1 MPLKALHGAILGKID
16 KYLSPP
22 VGDANTFASPACA
35 LRAGR
40 RQPVFCRLNFGV
52 RTVGETAASARD
64 QRAIGALGH
73 GPFDKRLNN
82 QNYHGPDKA
91 YDAKRD
97 GAVH

>member
-1 MPLKALHGAILGKID
+1 MKARKFQLQFQQLRFGTSL
-16 KYLSPP
+16 P

-40 RQPVFCRLNFGV
+40 RQPVFSRLNFGV
-52 RTVGETAASARD
+52 RAVGETAGSAPDR
-64 QRAIGALGH
+64 RAIGALGH

-82 QNYHGPDKA
+82 QNYHGPDEGR
-91 YDAKRD
+91 DAKRD